1 MVFSPSLRETGVM
14 DDRIIRF
21 EGRGAQVQYRV
32 LMALYSIVF
41 NRWLYGIFCRALA
54 RFFDPDN
61 KVVLDLGDGRAFRIY
76 LNDGYW
82 TRFYLYHRDY
92 EPEVRAVLDAA
103 RGHTGLF
110 CDLGANSGLWS
121 VYASALFDQVLSIE
135 AAGKTFGRLS
145 ENMADLPGVEARR
158 AAIFERSGE
167 TLRFVN
173 VHQSHASAH
182 LALDRG
188 AGTHDTVEEVET
200 VCIDDLV
207 GEGIAALIKLDVEG
221 AEIAA
226 INGANRVI
234 EEGGV
239 FIYED
244 HGSDLNS
251 EVTRHFM
258 ALDGMAVFAIEEAPK
273 KVSNTGDLVHIKT
286 DRYKGYN
293 FLAGR
298 EDSALMAAIIDGFAN
313 RDAGAKPDTAETG
326 ET

>member
-1 MVFSPSLRETGVM
+1 M
-14 DDRIIRF
+14 DDRIVRF

-41 NRWLYGIFCRALA
+41 NRWLYGIFCRSLA

-103 RGHTGLF
+103 RGHTRLF

-121 VYASALFDQVLSIE
+121 VYGSALFDQVLSVE
-135 AAGKTFGRLS
+135 AAEETYGRLS
-145 ENMADLPGVEARR
+145 ENVDNLPGVEARR
-158 AAIFERSGE
+158 AAIFERSGK

-182 LALDRG
+182 LALDGDAG
-188 AGTHDTVEEVET
+188 ANDTVEEVET
-200 VCIDDLV
+200 ICIDDLV
-207 GEGIAALIKLDVEG
+207 PGGISALIKLDVEG

-226 INGANRVI
+226 IDGADRTI
-234 EEGGV
+234 REGSV

-244 HGSDLNS
+244 HGSDLGS
-251 EVTRHFM
+251 AVTRHFM
-258 ALDGMAVFAIEEAPK
+258 GQGGIAVFAIETRPQRVPDAEHLAR
-273 KVSNTGDLVHIKT
+273 IKT

-298 EDSALMAAIIDGFAN
+298 EDSGLLAAIIDCFEKN
-313 RDAGAKPDTAETG
+313 DGADKPNASDTG
-326 ET
+326 GP